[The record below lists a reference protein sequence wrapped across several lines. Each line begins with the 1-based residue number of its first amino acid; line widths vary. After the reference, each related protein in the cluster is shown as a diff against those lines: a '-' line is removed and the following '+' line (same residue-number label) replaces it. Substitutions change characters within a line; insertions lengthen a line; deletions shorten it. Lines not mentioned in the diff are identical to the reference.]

1 MHGLM
6 ILLPAGLITYLLLAI
21 YCFEYFTDAVSNYRI
36 RQLLSDIR
44 NEISLLNPVARPY
57 KKFNAPKQSYAKT

>member
-6 ILLPAGLITYLLLAI
+6 IQLPAGLITCLLLEI
-21 YCFEYFTDAVSNYRI
+21 YCFEHFTDAVSIYRL
-36 RQLLSDIR
+36 RQLRIDIR

-57 KKFNAPKQSYAKT
+57 K